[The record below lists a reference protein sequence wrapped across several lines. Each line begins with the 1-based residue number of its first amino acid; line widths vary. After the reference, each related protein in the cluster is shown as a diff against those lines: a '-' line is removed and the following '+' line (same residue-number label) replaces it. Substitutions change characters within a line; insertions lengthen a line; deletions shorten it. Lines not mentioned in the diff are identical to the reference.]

1 MGKGRGGRGKRGE
14 EPSSKWREDKGGGV
28 VKGEGKRVEGGG
40 RQGKERD
47 EKKGGPCP
55 PTVSSNNVHK
65 GYAGPLDKGHQMS
78 V

>member
-1 MGKGRGGRGKRGE
+1 M
-14 EPSSKWREDKGGGV
+14 